1 MGVHRL
7 AAIYNVFDGVEL
19 LRGSMNTLKYQ
30 VDLFIIVWQDVSN
43 YNEYFNPMP
52 FIDISGFKEVIFHKY
67 NPIIP
72 STGLSNERNKRNIGL
87 ELAKSHGCT
96 HFMHVDVDEYYTDFG
111 AAKEAYIKSTGRGS
125 VCKLYTYFKKPTLRF
140 ETPDEY
146 YVPFIHALNHDSAAG
161 YSLTR
166 YPFYVDPTRR
176 INEDNVVLLEDVFMH
191 HYSWVRKDISLKV
204 RNSSA
209 RANFEKTTLLKDYY
223 SESIGEGSIVKDYH
237 EKKLITVENIFN
249 IQL

>member
-1 MGVHRL
+1 MKL

-19 LRGSMNTLKYQ
+19 LRGSMNTLRYQ

-43 YNEYFNPMP
+43 YNEFFNPMP
-52 FIDISGFKEVIFHKY
+52 FIDVSGYKEVILHKY
-67 NPIIP
+67 NPVIP
-72 STGLSNERNKRNIGL
+72 GSGSSNERNKRNIGL

-96 HFMHVDVDEYYTDFG
+96 HFMHVDVDEYYEDIWKAKASFEKSG
-111 AAKEAYIKSTGRGS
+111 AKGS
-125 VCKLYTYFKKPTLRF
+125 VCKLYTYFKTPTLRF

-146 YVPFIHALNHDSAAG
+146 YVPFIHALNPDTIAG
-161 YSLTR
+161 YSITN
-166 YPFYVDPTRR
+166 YPFWVDPTRR
-176 INEDNVVLLEDVFMH
+176 VNEENVVLLEDVFMH

-237 EKKLITVENIFN
+237 EKKLITVDNIFN
-249 IQL
+249 IQI

>member
-1 MGVHRL
+1 MKL

-19 LRGSMNTLKYQ
+19 LRGSMNTLKYH

-52 FIDISGFKEVIFHKY
+52 FIDVSGIKTVVFHKY

-72 STGLSNERNKRNIGL
+72 SNGTSNERNKRNIGL

-96 HFMHVDVDEYYTDFG
+96 HFMHVDVDEYYQDFG
-111 AAKEAYIKSTGRGS
+111 KAKQLYEEMGFNGS
-125 VCKLYTYFKKPTLRF
+125 VCKLFTYFKTPTLRF

-146 YVPFIHALNHDSAAG
+146 YVPFIHALKPDSMAG
-161 YSLTR
+161 YSLEP

-176 INEDNVVLLEDVFMH
+176 INETNVVELPDTFMH
-191 HYSWVRKDISLKV
+191 HYSWVRKDITMKV

-209 RANFEKTTLLKDYY
+209 KKNFERTSLLHDYFDHG
-223 SESIGEGSIVKDYH
+223 IKEGSIVKDYH
-237 EKKLITVENIFN
+237 GKKLITVENTFN
-249 IQL
+249 IEI